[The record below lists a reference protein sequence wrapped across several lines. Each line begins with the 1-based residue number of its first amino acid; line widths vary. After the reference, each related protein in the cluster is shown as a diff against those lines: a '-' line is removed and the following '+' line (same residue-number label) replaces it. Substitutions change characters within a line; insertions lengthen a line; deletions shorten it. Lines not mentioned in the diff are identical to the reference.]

1 MSLKMYPL
9 CRRGCPGERK
19 TFWRRVRAL
28 LRGTLVLYIALTL
41 TTAGQTSSP
50 DLETTPPM
58 SIKLKPMPPRSGYE
72 APAATVA
79 RSLVEST
86 AAAPKDFLTHCEKT
100 GYTETGDYA
109 ETMRL
114 WKKMAAASP
123 YARLLTIGKTVEGRP
138 LYVLVAS
145 KDKAFTPAAAQATGK
160 PLVFIQNGIHPG
172 EISGKDATSMLL
184 RDILTTKRHA
194 SLLDSV
200 IILAMPVFNVDGH
213 ERFSPWHR
221 INQNGPRE
229 MGFRA
234 TATRLNLNR
243 DYLKADAPEMRAWLR
258 FFTAWKPD
266 FFLDNHVTD
275 GMDHQYDVTLD
286 MPTEQNIW
294 PCVGAW
300 SHATFLPRLCERL
313 EADGHIV
320 GPYAEP
326 RDPSDWSKGFDVG
339 IIEPRYSTAYVAL
352 WHRPALLV
360 ETHSL
365 KSHRTQMWA
374 HYDIMRHTLELVG
387 TEGAHL
393 RTLIRTAEQEMA
405 QLGARY
411 NPKAPLFLA
420 GVPSD
425 AGEAFTYKGVAWR
438 EETSVVTG
446 RPVRVY
452 ESRPVDIPTKLFR
465 KLNTTVATP
474 LPVGYLIPPGWTG
487 VLDVLAAHGVEMVYL
502 KQPTTVT
509 GETYLLTEPK
519 WATRPFEGRLMLTGF
534 TSRPVRLT
542 QTFPAGTVYVPMTQP
557 AARLIF
563 NWLEPE
569 GPDSAVRWGWF
580 NTIFEQKEYAADY
593 VFEPIARELLAK
605 HPKLKAEFER
615 RLAADTDFAANPR
628 ARLQFLYEQ
637 TPYYESDKDRYPV
650 VRVLTPLP

>member
-1 MSLKMYPL
+1 MSLNVRPAV
-9 CRRGCPGERK
+9 CRGRRFRWRGDA
-19 TFWRRVRAL
+19 F
-28 LRGTLVLYIALTL
+28 VLYVALTL
-41 TTAGQTSSP
+41 STLTTGGQTPAP

-58 SIKLKPMPPRSGYE
+58 PVKLEPMPPRSGYE
-72 APAATVA
+72 APAAAIA

-86 AAAPKDFLTHCEKT
+86 AAAPKAFLTHCEKT
-100 GYTETGDYA
+100 GYAETGNYA
-109 ETMRL
+109 ETVRL
-114 WKKMAAASP
+114 WQKLAAASP
-123 YARLLTIGKTVEGRP
+123 LAKLLTIGKTAEGRP

-172 EISGKDATSMLL
+172 EISGKDATSLLL
-184 RDILTTKRHA
+184 RDILITKRHA
-194 SLLDSV
+194 ALLDSV
-200 IILAMPVFNVDGH
+200 IILAMPVFNADGH

-266 FFLDNHVTD
+266 FLVDNHVTD

-294 PCVGAW
+294 PSVGAW
-300 SHATFLPRLCERL
+300 SKEAFLPRLYEKL

-339 IIEPRYSTAYVAL
+339 VIEPRYSTTYVAL

-374 HYDIMRHTLELVG
+374 HYDIMVHTLELVG
-387 TEGAHL
+387 AEGTRLRALISAAEREMTQRGAHYDPQSL
-393 RTLIRTAEQEMA
+393 
-405 QLGARY
+405 
-411 NPKAPLFLA
+411 LFLA
-420 GVPSD
+420 GTPGNV
-425 AGEAFTYKGVAWR
+425 GEAFTYKGVAWR

-452 ESRPVDIPTKLFR
+452 ESQPVDIPTRLFR
-465 KLNTTVATP
+465 KLKTTAAVPVP
-474 LPVGYLIPPGWTG
+474 LGYLVPAAWTG
-487 VLDVLAAHGVEMVYL
+487 VLDVLAAHGVEMVRL

-509 GETYLLTEPK
+509 GETYRLTEPK
-519 WATRPFEGRLMLTGF
+519 WAVRPFEGRVMLSSF
-534 TSRPVRLT
+534 TAKRFRVK

-557 AARLIF
+557 AARVIF

-580 NTIFEQKEYAADY
+580 NTIFEQKEYTADY
-593 VFEPIARELLAK
+593 VFEPIARELLARN
-605 HPKLKAEFER
+605 PKLKAEFER
-615 RLAADTDFAANPR
+615 RLAADADFAASPR

-637 TPYYESDKDRYPV
+637 TPYYEADKDRYPV
-650 VRVLTPLP
+650 VRVIEPLP